1 MDTTNSFSFVPMN
14 ILTEKEQV
22 RENDFPETHLE
33 DLGENSPKVLEIH
46 SEIKQRLDAF
56 HRNNK
61 IPHIIFHGPSGSG
74 KMTLVFDFINTIYQ
88 HDKAKIKNNVMVV
101 NCSHGKGIKFIRDEL
116 KFFAK
121 ANIATHNGLFF
132 KTILLVNASHLTI
145 DAQSALRRCIEL
157 FSHNTRFFIVVENKN
172 KLLNPIQSRFCE
184 IYVPEYREKIN
195 GQYTNLHQ
203 YHIIPVMRFEEQK
216 IQYQTII
223 SQMLSEKTYSHERLA
238 DIANDLYDRGVSCL
252 DLMRF
257 VEESGRWTPK
267 QISEILMC
275 FYKIKSEFRNEKLLM
290 FYMLDFG
297 FGNQGSQIPSSFGNQ
312 GSQTPSSFGNQGS
325 QIPSS
330 FGNQGSQIPSYPI

>member
-14 ILTEKEQV
+14 ILTEKNPF
-22 RENDFPETHLE
+22 RENDISEPE
-33 DLGENSPKVLEIH
+33 LGENSPEVLEIH
-46 SEIKQRLDAF
+46 LEIKQRLNAF

-121 ANIATHNGLFF
+121 ANIATQNGLFF
-132 KTILLVNASHLTI
+132 KTILLVNANHLTI

-157 FSHNTRFFIVVENKN
+157 FSHNTRFFIVAENKN

-184 IYVPEYREKIN
+184 IYVPEYREKTN
-195 GQYTNLHQ
+195 GRYTNLHQ
-203 YHIIPVMRFEEQK
+203 YHITPVMRFGEQK
-216 IQYQTII
+216 QQHQTII
-223 SQMLSEKTYSHERLA
+223 TQMLSEITYSHERLA

-267 QISEILMC
+267 QKSEILMC

-297 FGNQGSQIPSSFGNQ
+297 FGFG
-312 GSQTPSSFGNQGS
+312 FGNQGS

>member
-1 MDTTNSFSFVPMN
+1 MTDMDTTNSFSFVPMN
-14 ILTEKEQV
+14 ILTETETV
-22 RENDFPETHLE
+22 RENSFPETHLE
-33 DLGENSPKVLEIH
+33 DLGENSPEVLEIH

-74 KMTLVFDFINTIYQ
+74 KLTLVFDFIQTIYQ
-88 HDKAKIKNNVMVV
+88 NDKSKIKTDVMVV

-121 ANIATHNGLFF
+121 ANVATQNGLFF
-132 KTILLVNASHLTI
+132 KTILLINANHLTI

-157 FSHNTRFFIVVENKN
+157 FSYNTRFFIVVENKN

-184 IYVPEYREKIN
+184 IYVPEYREKSN
-195 GQYTNLHQ
+195 GHYTNLHQ
-203 YHIIPVMRFEEQK
+203 YHICSTMRFEEQK
-216 IQYQTII
+216 TQHKNII
-223 SQMLSEKTYSHERLA
+223 SQMLSEKETYSHERLA

-252 DLMRF
+252 ELMKF

-267 QISEILMC
+267 QKSEILMC

-297 FGNQGSQIPSSFGNQ
+297 NQGSQIPSSFGNQ
-312 GSQTPSSFGNQGS
+312 GSQM
-325 QIPSS
+325 
-330 FGNQGSQIPSYPI
+330 PSYPI